1 METATVPAEFLFS
14 EKSIFSVKS
23 LYCGLAV
30 GARCGVNNT
39 SPHERLRNQDGDRE
53 RGPEVS
59 REKSVDDA
67 SKAKQAGAVCLASS
81 LPGFGLS

>member
-23 LYCGLAV
+23 LYCGPAV

-39 SPHERLRNQDGDRE
+39 SPHERLRNQDGERE
-53 RGPEVS
+53 GGPVVS
-59 REKSVDDA
+59 GEKSSNA
-67 SKAKQAGAVCLASS
+67 SLDFNK
-81 LPGFGLS
+81 